1 MAKVLFNLPDQE
13 YIELKTKATS
23 LGLTSSGYIRQILK
37 DSLQK
42 KPRQNDLAT
51 SIAVRKLIPVLA
63 QALGRTQ
70 NVNRQAI
77 EKLTQIL
84 LREYDQGGVDET

>member
-13 YIELKTKATS
+13 HVELKKKATS

-37 DSLQK
+37 DSLRK
-42 KPRQNDLAT
+42 KTRQDSQAVSLA
-51 SIAVRKLIPVLA
+51 IRRLIPVLA

-70 NVNRQAI
+70 NVDRQAI

-84 LREYDQGGVDET
+84 LKEYDQGGG

>member
-13 YIELKTKATS
+13 HAELKKKATS
-23 LGLTSSGYIRQILK
+23 LGLTTSAYIRQILR
-37 DSLQK
+37 DSPHK
-42 KPRQNDLAT
+42 KSRPDSQAVSLA
-51 SIAVRKLIPVLA
+51 IRRLIPVLA

-70 NVNRQAI
+70 NADRQAI

-84 LREYDQGGVDET
+84 LKEYDQGGG